1 MRLNLYQILLKK
13 LGIEKMQINIATVE
27 ISLDNVSELLNLLI
41 KNPLLYSNQISQ
53 DIEFLSV
60 HFYVLYDILTNKAI
74 KLNYNVIEKIISN
87 ENLSVLS
94 EDQLLIIFD
103 KLCLI
108 DTDYSNLYSYVY
120 FNNISKELNSLSI
133 IINN

>member
-108 DTDYSNLYSYVY
+108 DTDYSNLYSFVY
-120 FNNISKELNSLSI
+120 FNNISKERI
-133 IINN
+133 E